1 MKLLIELLLLISC
14 VGWFTIL
21 AVSVGY
27 TQKYLGKRHGIALSW
42 IKPLVYALYLLAAA
56 SGLNSGVNAF
66 MSFSGKQAI
75 PWERAPAILF
85 AQMAVVIFAYV
96 ATHYY
101 RRLPEFIERAE
112 LHKRNS
118 DRFKAIADSIH
129 DGIIEYCGE
138 GIIWYANSSANEMFG
153 HSELLGENFADLLD
167 PPISLSHMREVKQVA
182 STGINRFKHQKEAIQ
197 MIGVGVSGNK
207 FPIEVTLSAFK
218 ISEEHG
224 PWRFTA
230 LVRDISK
237 RKELEQRVH

>member
-27 TQKYLGKRHGIALSW
+27 TQKYLSKRHGIAL

-56 SGLNSGVNAF
+56 NGINSGVNALL
-66 MSFSGKQAI
+66 SLLGKQSI
-75 PWERAPAILF
+75 PWERAPVILLS
-85 AQMAVVIFAYV
+85 QMAVVIFAYV

-101 RRLPEFIERAE
+101 RRLPEFIEKAE

-138 GIIWYANSSANEMFG
+138 GVIRYANTSAMTMFG
-153 HSELLGENFADLLD
+153 YQELLGENFADLLD
-167 PPISLSHMREVKQVA
+167 PPLALDHMREVKQVA
-182 STGINRFKHQKEAIQ
+182 STGINRFKHKKEAIE
-197 MIGVGVSGNK
+197 MIALGSSGNK
-207 FPIEVTLSAFK
+207 FHIEVTLSAYE
-218 ISEEHG
+218 ISEDVG
-224 PWRFTA
+224 WRFTA
-230 LVRDISK
+230 LVRDITR
-237 RKELEQRVH
+237 RKELESLVH